1 MKLIKTISFVA
12 VLFTLFAIAADAQRR
27 PARPTAPKVV
37 TTNTTPTAAASD
49 VRKAT
54 ETVSNQIKNTTKFLF
69 ILGGVAK
76 GIEDL
81 DKDRNANK
89 AARDANAKNKADLVQ
104 TIRNMRAGI
113 LALEVEFRTKDPLKK
128 HLPLVAGMTNLVAEC
143 EDLAVAGRFSDS
155 GKPLLALVE
164 KLSDALAAL

>member
-1 MKLIKTISFVA
+1 MNLIKMISIAA
-12 VLFTLFAIAADAQRR
+12 VLFTFSVVAADAQRR

-37 TTNTTPTAAASD
+37 TTTTTPTAAASD

-89 AARDANAKNKADLVQ
+89 AARDANAQNKADLIQ
-104 TIRNMRAGI
+104 TIRNMRAGM
-113 LALEVEFRTKDPLKK
+113 LALEVEFRTKAPLKK

-155 GKPLLALVE
+155 GRPLLALVE